1 MNMGG
6 WIDTAIGLAFI
17 YLSLATC
24 ASFAVE
30 MASLMIQQRAKG
42 LEASIR
48 SMISGE
54 SGDRRFVDLLMEHPI
69 IASYKSPHFSRTGKE
84 TAPSYV
90 PSNLFAKALLHM
102 VLTLSLI
109 HI

>member
-6 WIDTAIGLAFI
+6 WIDTAIGIAFI
-17 YLSLATC
+17 YWSLATC

-30 MASLMIQQRAKG
+30 MASLVIQQRAKG
-42 LEASIR
+42 LVVSIR

-54 SGDRRFVDLLMEHPI
+54 GGDRQFVDLLMKHPI
-69 IASYKSPHFSRTGKE
+69 IASYKSPHFSSTGKE

-90 PSNLFAKALLHM
+90 P
-102 VLTLSLI
+102 
-109 HI
+109 